1 MRNLRPEKI
10 DSRASKASDADSP
23 QRLRAC
29 VEAVSHR
36 QRRSTNPPRLKSS
49 AGKGKPGQHNKQS
62 NSHYPAFQQTNPLL
76 APQRNHGSNTVQNKE
91 APPHRGYLC
100 SPTHQNR
107 PKQPHLYPPHKRN
120 KWNIRNKWNTHTPL
134 KSSIPPYRTTPPK
147 PLNQTTQPTDKQC
160 VCGRGAGQSAGSRGY
175 PQLIRRREAGT
186 AQIIHK
192 GPPRL
197 TDRSFSLGG
206 RCAVFGVVGV
216 GGCCC

>member
-1 MRNLRPEKI
+1 MKNLRPEKI

-62 NSHYPAFQQTNPLL
+62 NSHHPAFQQTNPLL
-76 APQRNHGSNTVQNKE
+76 APKRNHGSNTVQNKE

-107 PKQPHLYPPHKRN
+107 PNTLPHKRN
-120 KWNIRNKWNTHTPL
+120 IRNKRNTHTPL
-134 KSSIPPYRTTPPK
+134 KSSIPPYGTTPPK
-147 PLNQTTQPTDKQC
+147 PLNQTTQPTDKQNIC
-160 VCGRGAGQSAGSRGY
+160 
-175 PQLIRRREAGT
+175 
-186 AQIIHK
+186 
-192 GPPRL
+192 
-197 TDRSFSLGG
+197 
-206 RCAVFGVVGV
+206 VGV
-216 GGCCC
+216 RRHTAGRRVF

>member
-10 DSRASKASDADSP
+10 DSRASKALDADSP

-62 NSHYPAFQQTNPLL
+62 TSHHPAFQQTNTLL
-76 APQRNHGSNTVQNKE
+76 APTRNHGSKTVQNKE

-107 PKQPHLYPPHKRN
+107 PKQPPTSRINHPASLEEQVYLKAMSPKAD
-120 KWNIRNKWNTHTPL
+120 NINMDYGTGGDSDP
-134 KSSIPPYRTTPPK
+134 
-147 PLNQTTQPTDKQC
+147 DK
-160 VCGRGAGQSAGSRGY
+160 
-175 PQLIRRREAGT
+175 
-186 AQIIHK
+186 
-192 GPPRL
+192 
-197 TDRSFSLGG
+197 
-206 RCAVFGVVGV
+206 
-216 GGCCC
+216 